1 MRSSPRLIVPE
12 RGGKAIEYWT
22 IIDVVIE
29 NFTSSDLL
37 NLMSTLMLM
46 LCLMSLSAINL
57 VISWDVTSLAAS
69 VEKNLF

>member
-1 MRSSPRLIVPE
+1 VVPE
-12 RGGKAIEYWT
+12 RGGEEIERSILFGVT
-22 IIDVVIE
+22 E
-29 NFTSSDLL
+29 NVTSSDLL